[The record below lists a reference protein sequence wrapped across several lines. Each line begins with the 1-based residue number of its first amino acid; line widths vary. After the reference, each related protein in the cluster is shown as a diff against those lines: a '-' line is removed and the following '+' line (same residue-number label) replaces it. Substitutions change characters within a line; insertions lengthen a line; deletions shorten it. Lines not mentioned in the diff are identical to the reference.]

1 MKSSSNRVALY
12 GMCVSLA
19 FILSYIESMFPM
31 VGIPG
36 MKLGLTNMV
45 VLFALYSMNA
55 KSAFMINILRIFLVA
70 FTFGNLQSLWF
81 ALAGGMLSFIV
92 MVLLKKLNIFGIMAV
107 SVSGSVFH
115 NVGQILVAMIVL
127 NTTNIIWYLGV
138 LCISGVVAGSV
149 VGILTGM
156 TLSKL
161 KKHLDI

>member
-55 KSAFMINILRIFLVA
+55 KSAFMINILRILLVA

-92 MVLLKKLNIFGIMAV
+92 MVLLKKLNILERRDKYV
-107 SVSGSVFH
+107 NCKTS
-115 NVGQILVAMIVL
+115 
-127 NTTNIIWYLGV
+127 NI
-138 LCISGVVAGSV
+138 
-149 VGILTGM
+149 
-156 TLSKL
+156 
-161 KKHLDI
+161 